1 MNRKIITAGGALL
14 IAGAIVA
21 LFVLLRPFF
30 AGEKILNPVLLQIGS
45 IQIRWYGLLIA
56 LSFLPGIYV
65 AYRMAKNWG
74 INPDHVFNIAIICAP
89 MALIFAR
96 LFFCALN
103 LDYYSRY
110 PIQILYL
117 WQGGLSIYGV
127 VFGGILGCLIYA
139 AVSRLPLLRIM
150 DLGAV
155 PLVLGQAIGRW
166 GNFFNQELFGYPT
179 DLPWKMYIAPA
190 NRENAYQGFN
200 YFHPTFLYESIAN
213 LLLFVLLL
221 WRARKKN
228 LAPGVIVGLYLIGYG
243 LIRFLME
250 FVRIEPA
257 AVGFLTWG
265 QVASV
270 VTILV
275 GGAILLFINR
285 RENANRAAAM
295 AVAPIVPELAMEVFR
310 TGPAVPAL
318 VQQPP
323 EEPEPKTEPEPEPK
337 TEPKTEPEPEPKTEP
352 EPEPKTEPK
361 LEPKTESEP
370 KTEPELKTEPKPES
384 EPNKPE

>member
-1 MNRKIITAGGALL
+1 MNRKIITAGGSLL
-14 IAGAIVA
+14 IAGVIVA
-21 LFVLLRPFF
+21 LFFLLRPYFV
-30 AGEKILNPVLLQIGS
+30 GDKIPNPVLLQIGS

-96 LFFCALN
+96 LVFCGLN
-103 LDYYSRY
+103 WDYYSRY

-127 VFGGILGCLIYA
+127 VLGGILGCLIYA

-155 PLVLGQAIGRW
+155 PLILGQAIGRW

-213 LLLFVLLL
+213 LLLFIFLL
-221 WRARKKN
+221 WRARKKD
-228 LAPGVIVGLYLIGYG
+228 LTPGVIAALYLIGYG
-243 LIRFLME
+243 MIRFLME

-257 AVGFLTWG
+257 VVGFLTWG
-265 QVASV
+265 QIASV
-270 VTILV
+270 ATILV
-275 GGAILLFINR
+275 GGAILLFVNHR
-285 RENANRAAAM
+285 KNANRAAAI
-295 AVAPIVPELAMEVFR
+295 AVAPIVPERAMEVYR

-323 EEPEPKTEPEPEPK
+323 Q
-337 TEPKTEPEPEPKTEP
+337 

-361 LEPKTESEP
+361 LEQQPEP
-370 KTEPELKTEPKPES
+370 KTEPE
-384 EPNKPE
+384 PNPDKLG

>member
-1 MNRKIITAGGALL
+1 MNRKAFGAVIALL

-21 LFVLLRPFF
+21 LFFLLRPFF

-45 IQIRWYGLLIA
+45 IEIRWYGLLIA

-103 LDYYSRY
+103 WDYYSRY

-179 DLPWKMYIAPA
+179 NLPWKMYVAPEY
-190 NRENAYQGFN
+190 RENAYQGFN

-213 LLLFVLLL
+213 LLLFVFLL

-228 LAPGVIVGLYLIGYG
+228 LAPGVIAGLYLIGYG

-285 RENANRAAAM
+285 RENANRTAAM

-310 TGPAVPAL
+310 TVPAVPAL

-323 EEPEPKTEPEPEPK
+323 KEPEPKAEPELEPK
-337 TEPKTEPEPEPKTEP
+337 AELEPELEPKTEPEPEPKTEP
-352 EPEPKTEPK
+352 EI
-361 LEPKTESEP
+361 EP
-370 KTEPELKTEPKPES
+370 KTEPEPN
-384 EPNKPE
+384 PNKPE

>member
-14 IAGAIVA
+14 IVGAIVA
-21 LFVLLRPFF
+21 LFFLLRPFF
-30 AGEKILNPVLLQIGS
+30 AGEQIPNPVLLQIGG
-45 IQIRWYGLLIA
+45 IQIRWYGMLIA

-74 INPDHVFNIAIICAP
+74 INPDHVFNIVIICAP

-179 DLPWKMYIAPA
+179 DLPWKMYLAPA

-200 YFHPTFLYESIAN
+200 FFQPTFLYESIAN

-228 LAPGVIVGLYLIGYG
+228 LAPGVIAGLYLIGYG
-243 LIRFLME
+243 LIRFLLE

-265 QVASV
+265 QLASV

-285 RENANRAAAM
+285 RQNAHRAAAM
-295 AVAPIVPELAMEVFR
+295 VIAPTVPELAMEVFR
-310 TGPAVPAL
+310 TGPVIPAL
-318 VQQPP
+318 LQQPP
-323 EEPEPKTEPEPEPK
+323 EEPEPKTEPEPKIETEPMAEPEPEPK
-337 TEPKTEPEPEPKTEP
+337 AELKPKTEPEPEP
-352 EPEPKTEPK
+352 
-361 LEPKTESEP
+361 
-370 KTEPELKTEPKPES
+370 
-384 EPNKPE
+384 NKPE